1 MFSDH
6 LQKIDHASGKTLL
19 MIAASLVILC
29 QLIAMML
36 VSQGQ
41 VERAQARE
49 ANRVNQRT
57 AIAWCMETSRGAEL
71 RACAPEQP
79 AGYNA
84 KAADS
89 TSFTPA
95 SRY

>member
-6 LQKIDHASGKTLL
+6 LQKIDHASAKTLL
-19 MIAASLVILC
+19 LIAGGLVILC

-41 VERAQARE
+41 VERAQARD
-49 ANRVNQRT
+49 ANRANQRI
-57 AIAWCMETSRGAEL
+57 AAWCVETSRGAEL
-71 RACAPEQP
+71 RTCAPEQS
-79 AGYNA
+79 AGYAA

-89 TSFTPA
+89 TSFTSA